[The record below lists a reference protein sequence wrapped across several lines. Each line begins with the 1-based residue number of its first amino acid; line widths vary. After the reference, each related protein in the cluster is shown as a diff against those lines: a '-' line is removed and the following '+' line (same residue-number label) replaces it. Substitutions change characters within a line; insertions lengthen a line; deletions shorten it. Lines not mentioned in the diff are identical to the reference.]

1 MYIRYDPG
9 VITQYVDLFRDHSQ
23 EHDVCISLEQK
34 YPDHYGAAK
43 AVRGIWKSFW
53 VIVLLISFVF
63 AIVVLFMKRHF
74 TRLRYSAFVDDEC
87 FKYAFH
93 EKLFSLMFNPKD
105 VKCILQSNLSMRLPL
120 LSSHMYL

>member
-23 EHDVCISLEQK
+23 EHDVCISLEQI

-43 AVRGIWKSFW
+43 AVRRIWKSFW

-74 TRLRYSAFVDDEC
+74 T
-87 FKYAFH
+87 
-93 EKLFSLMFNPKD
+93 
-105 VKCILQSNLSMRLPL
+105 
-120 LSSHMYL
+120 